1 MDKITIYMM
10 TLIGLIWLIAKV
22 NELINWDW
30 WVVTLPFTLL
40 ISWTLIYNLYIYI
53 KVLRKR

>member
-1 MDKITIYMM
+1 MDKITIYIM
-10 TLIGLIWLIAKV
+10 TLIGLIWSIAKV

-40 ISWTLIYNLYIYI
+40 ISRILIYNLYIYI

>member
-1 MDKITIYMM
+1 MDKISIYIM
-10 TLIGLIWLIAKV
+10 TLIGLIWSIAKV

-40 ISWTLIYNLYIYI
+40 ISWILIYNVYIYI
-53 KVLRKR
+53 KVFRKR

>member
-1 MDKITIYMM
+1 M
-10 TLIGLIWLIAKV
+10 TLIGLIWSIAKV

-40 ISWTLIYNLYIYI
+40 ISWILIYNVYIYI
-53 KVLRKR
+53 KAFRKK

>member
-1 MDKITIYMM
+1 MDKITIYIM

-40 ISWTLIYNLYIYI
+40 ISWILIYNLYIYI

>member
-40 ISWTLIYNLYIYI
+40 IIWILIYNLYFYI

>member
-1 MDKITIYMM
+1 MDKITIYIM

-40 ISWTLIYNLYIYI
+40 IIWILIYNLYIYI

>member
-10 TLIGLIWLIAKV
+10 TLIGLIWSIAKV

-40 ISWTLIYNLYIYI
+40 IIWILIYNLYIYI

>member
-1 MDKITIYMM
+1 MDKITIYIM
-10 TLIGLIWLIAKV
+10 TLIGLIWSIAKV

-40 ISWTLIYNLYIYI
+40 IIWILIYNLYFYI

>member
-10 TLIGLIWLIAKV
+10 TLIGLIWSIAKV

-40 ISWTLIYNLYIYI
+40 IIWILIYNLYFYI